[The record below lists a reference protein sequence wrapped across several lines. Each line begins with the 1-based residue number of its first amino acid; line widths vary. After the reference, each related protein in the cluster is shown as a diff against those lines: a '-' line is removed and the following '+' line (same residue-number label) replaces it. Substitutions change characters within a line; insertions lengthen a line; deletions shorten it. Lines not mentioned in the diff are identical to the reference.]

1 MRDWLKHIKGAS
13 ALLELRGKGQLKS
26 ELGRRLFEHLRTQIL
41 QQCSLTRTPLPQTVI
56 YLSRECPKY
65 GRNPADDLVL
75 ISANYLK
82 LRAERPFCPLP
93 SDSELVSMD
102 IIHRC
107 KVLAE
112 KLEAWRDNLPTELL
126 PVSVHVSSPNPDVLG
141 NYYDVYH
148 DIWTVGL
155 MNNQRK
161 VTLLVHELA
170 VTRLLHLQRKC
181 LLSVNEVHRIQELRV
196 AALDNIDMICASV
209 PFLLRSGH
217 VEAVTNVLWP
227 LYVSAQMEPRMLNV
241 SSATRSWIV
250 ERMRKI
256 GNEMGV
262 KQAIYMADLLVQQQ
276 EVTELLTD
284 AQARTEDESV

>member
-1 MRDWLKHIKGAS
+1 M
-13 ALLELRGKGQLKS
+13 
-26 ELGRRLFEHLRTQIL
+26 
-41 QQCSLTRTPLPQTVI
+41 
-56 YLSRECPKY
+56 Y

-93 SDSELVSMD
+93 SDSDFVSMD

-112 KLEAWRDNLPTELL
+112 KLEAWKDNLPIELL
-126 PVSVHVSSPNPDVLG
+126 PVRVGGGNLNPDVLG
-141 NYYDVYH
+141 KYYDIYH
-148 DIWTVGL
+148 DIWTVVL

-170 VTRLLHLQRKC
+170 VTRLLDLQQKC
-181 LLSVNEVHRIQELRV
+181 LLSANEVHRIQELRV
-196 AALDNIDMICASV
+196 AALDNIDMICGSV

-217 VEAVTNVLWP
+217 VEAATSALWP
-227 LYVSAQMEPRMLNV
+227 LFVCAQMKPRTLNV

-262 KQAIYMADLLVQQQ
+262 QQAIFMADLVVQQQ

-284 AQARTEDESV
+284 IQASIEDESV